1 MFRFKAS
8 LLGCMAAFLA
18 VSGTGCSGSEP
29 LEPAAPAHSGGNE
42 HLDVSVAFWD
52 IGRAF
57 ENNDEVLQKIES
69 DFNITIQPVQV
80 NYADYEEKFKIWA
93 ASGQFPDLFAHSLVS
108 DSPGIYA
115 DWIKQRLIRPLP
127 DDLTP
132 YPNVYRVAQIPDTL
146 ALRRNKKLYML
157 PRIAYPTNDL
167 WMLERVVFVRKDWME
182 KLGFADPK
190 NFDEFSDM
198 MKAFTRDDPDG
209 NALDDTVGLTAASL
223 DYLSWV
229 FSPTFPQFAASKWVQ
244 EDDGW
249 IPYYASPKMNAV
261 AAQFRQLYS
270 DGGLDPNFYL
280 VKEVDAL
287 EKFAQGKAGA
297 LAYKATPQS
306 LSKLARLWDKYH
318 PGIDFYDS
326 VKILHLWPAEDG
338 NRYYYVASTYWTESY
353 FSAKVDDR
361 KMDRILKL
369 YDYLLS
375 PEGKMLMKYGIEGKD
390 YVNRDG
396 EIVITRPREE
406 SGEFV
411 SLQKLYPSTE
421 IFRNLAS
428 WGLEQSYRLDPINKD
443 NYGEKNIRTSLEEMR
458 WLLNH
463 ARATPFMYSIIS
475 LSTDNK
481 DKLSA
486 AIHPMDDLT
495 KAVLGTGDPVKLW
508 QENLKTYNRMGLQK
522 AIREVNDKLAASE

>member
-1 MFRFKAS
+1 MFRFKATI
-8 LLGCMAAFLA
+8 LAWMAVFLA
-18 VSGTGCSGSEP
+18 VGGAGCGSGEP
-29 LEPAAPAHSGGNE
+29 LDPDAKPHPDAGE
-42 HLDVSVAFWD
+42 HLDISIAFWD

-57 ENNDEVLQKIES
+57 EKNDAVLQKIES
-69 DFNITIQPVQV
+69 DFNISIKPVQV
-80 NYADYEEKFKIWA
+80 SYADYEEKFKIWA
-93 ASGQFPDLFAHSLVS
+93 ASGRFPDLFAHSLVS

-167 WMLERVVFVRKDWME
+167 WMLERVVFVRKDWMN
-182 KLGFADPK
+182 KLGFSDPA
-190 NFDEFSDM
+190 NFDEFSNM
-198 MKAFTRDDPDG
+198 MKAFTNNDPDG
-209 NALDDTVGLTAASL
+209 NGQHDTVGLTAASL

-244 EDDGW
+244 ENNRW

-261 AAQFRQLYS
+261 AAQFRELYAN
-270 DGGLDPNFYL
+270 GGLDPNFFL
-280 VKEVDAL
+280 VKEADAL
-287 EKFAQGKAGA
+287 ERFTQGQAGA

-306 LSKLARLWDKYH
+306 LSKMVRMWDKYH
-318 PGIDFYDS
+318 PGKDFYDS
-326 VKILHLWPAEDG
+326 VKILRLWPAEDG

-361 KMDRILKL
+361 KMDRILRL

-390 YVNRDG
+390 YENRDG
-396 EIVITRPREE
+396 QIVITRPREE
-406 SGEFV
+406 TGEYV

-421 IFRNLAS
+421 IFGNLAS

-443 NYGEKNIRTSLEEMR
+443 NYGEKNIRACLEEMR
-458 WLLNH
+458 WLLNN

-486 AIHPMDDLT
+486 AIHPMEDLT
-495 KAVLGTGDPVKLW
+495 KAVLGSGDPVKLW
-508 QENLKTYNRMGLQK
+508 QDNVKYYNQIGLPE
-522 AIREVNDKLAASE
+522 AIREVNDKLAAR